1 MVAFPSDRLHE
12 VLYLGDMRPAER
24 ERLIHLMVRL
34 AGLPP
39 PPDRFGCFP
48 RYSELMDGFLAAV
61 DTGVAEDI
69 EERFLE
75 LYTHLHMH
83 EAPYTPE
90 ERRRIDRSGGYW
102 CHAGGLS
109 PILKAGDWIRTGSVS
124 ADLGAGNGVQG
135 MLLQLLYP
143 HRRSV
148 LIEISQRMADIG
160 QDLQDWLQIPPARVT
175 WMIDDLLDVPIPA
188 VDFLY
193 LYRPVHPDGPGKRFY
208 ERLADELDRS
218 QDPPIV
224 FSIADCLAG
233 FLSSR
238 FDVFYSDGHLTCIR
252 SVPQRSERT
261 SSGPR
266 R

>member
-1 MVAFPSDRLHE
+1 MVPTLSDRLHE
-12 VLYLGDMRPAER
+12 ALYLDNMRPVER
-24 ERLIHLMVRL
+24 ERLNHLMVRL

-48 RYSELMDGFLAAV
+48 RYTELMDGFLAAV

-109 PILKAGDWIRTGSVS
+109 PILKVGEWIRTGSVS

-143 HRRSV
+143 HRRTV

-160 QDLQDWLQIPPARVT
+160 RDLQDWLEIPSARVT
-175 WMIDDLLDVPIPA
+175 WLIDDLLDVPTPE

-193 LYRPVHPDGPGKRFY
+193 LYRPVHPEGPGKRFY

-218 QDPPIV
+218 QNPPIV

-233 FLSSR
+233 FLSNR
-238 FDVFYSDGHLTCIR
+238 FDVFYCDGHLTCIR
-252 SVPQRSERT
+252 TVP
-261 SSGPR
+261 
-266 R
+266 